1 MPEEAA
7 GLSTTT
13 ERPVS
18 PTAGGRVYLF
28 IFLKLL
34 AFGLAANS
42 VFFFHGH
49 INLVIIFGS
58 LYNNNFERPLG

>member
-42 VFFFHGH
+42 VFFFTTA
-49 INLVIIFGS
+49 NLYMVF
-58 LYNNNFERPLG
+58 